1 MNILT
6 VTVGTAI
13 TGTLMPGVITM
24 FIAPILAAKRA
35 ENFSTAET
43 SAVSYAASAHN
54 NCKLPELPDGCE
66 LSQVQDRTYNVTCT
80 HGEKTLRQSVNRAFT
95 LLDEIAS
102 SLTVTTD
109 DDRDGFDDTT
119 GLPTH
124 YFQCYSEWTE
134 VGTLKNN
141 CELGGP
147 YVIPAYAHHYDD

>member
-6 VTVGTAI
+6 VTVSAAI
-13 TGTLMPGVITM
+13 MGTLIPGVMTM
-24 FIAPILAAKRA
+24 SIAPVLAGKRA
-35 ENFSTAET
+35 ENFAVAET
-43 SAVSYAASAHN
+43 AAVSYAAAAHN
-54 NCKLPELPDGCE
+54 KYTLPDVPDGCE
-66 LSQVQDRTYNVTCT
+66 LEQVQDRTYNVICT
-80 HGEKTLRQSVNRAFT
+80 HGEKTLRQTVTRAFT

-109 DDRDGFDDTT
+109 DDLDGFDDTT

-124 YFQCYSEWTE
+124 YFQCYSGWTG

-147 YVIPAYAHHYDD
+147 YVIPAYDHLYD